1 MAGTEN
7 NVEQIKQIQVIV
19 TAEDNKES
27 LQYSLTEKKVKYANY
42 TLKVY
47 DTCNTDDKKQ
57 KKDGGNQDTKKT
69 NIIWNELTETKGEE
83 IIECTKTEDN
93 DKFPGL
99 VLAVVGD
106 CDSYVPRPWN
116 TTAFT
121 TGLLNT
127 VHGVNKSWIFYRGKN
142 SGVSSY
148 INKAFKKETSNSKK
162 DKTNTT
168 PLNETDSTI
177 LIAVQPKKNDK
188 IKKLLKAGKLNPH
201 KVFQLNMEPEKE
213 KEKCELVKK
222 KEEYKWFNTYI
233 ATLLADISER
243 WTPLL
248 DVLFV
253 DEDQHDSQALEMK
266 VPVLL
271 LVVEGD
277 MRTVHQVKATVKK
290 NIPVLL
296 IKGSGNAAD
305 LISNYLDEPLQSER
319 YRLLKKKAPLLF
331 GTYFLNDR
339 FQKLIKTM
347 ETIANF
353 DHLITIYD
361 VNNDEGLKMEE
372 AVVEAI
378 IKGWSLRDLN
388 KKNELSVEFLIA
400 EADMYRQP
408 QEQEADK
415 KQKHEEH
422 CTRNTVTLNIV
433 NDKNFNIQSLMKS
446 YQLSLSPGSLS
457 LYFYIAYQFIQEK
470 TYKNKEKD
478 LQLLLL
484 EAIIADRV
492 DYVSAMLQNG
502 VEFNYN
508 HFETLYN
515 ETLQCE
521 NCRAKDCRKIHSIH
535 HRISADVCEQIWCTC
550 QGKMKGIAGNGST
563 NCKRHVARSQTIC
576 DSGRLMCQ
584 QLLNYATITNEIRP
598 GTVHPT
604 LDDDE
609 GYFHDLL
616 AWALFTNRVE
626 IAGVF
631 WSRCK
636 NQLLTAVM
644 ASSIL
649 KNMANKATSAKD
661 RQLYKDLLDHSRL
674 FEERVV
680 HMQSSLYEESEYDA
694 MSLMEKKD
702 DVWGIHVS
710 PMICAHEHNMI
721 DVIGHPCI
729 QRHLNR
735 IWYNEQICFPIGTS
749 EAAAKFWDCF
759 RNACCC
765 NGCTRRIQAWFSPLM
780 KFFIHYI
787 FLMALIIE
795 FSAFVLTD
803 LKIISSISDIGIYEW
818 LLYLWLFA
826 DLLEE
831 FGFPN
836 LIRPR
841 MFRRRKHTYWF
852 KMKRFLFNFWTI
864 LTFLSH
870 VVLIQAIWVRFFTS
884 SVYHRASL
892 RLYSLGLFLMY
903 MRFLQC
909 MIVHS
914 YFGPKIIMIGE
925 MLLELFKFVWIL
937 IIFMMC
943 TGVLYH
949 ANMYPSHY
957 DMWSPEGVQYWRIWK
972 IIALPYWQIYG
983 ELFLEDLQGDNN
995 GVNGNCTFE
1004 TSVWENQP
1012 GTYER
1017 CVDYD
1022 WAVIVIA
1029 AFYMLITNLL
1039 LVNLII
1045 ALFTSR
1051 FEEVQKD
1058 SDKLSKYWRYSVITQ
1073 YRNRHPVPLNLLFLP
1088 WRIWRNCC
1096 KQQCDCRKEDVKT
1109 VSQETQN
1116 LHAVKCL
1123 YFESMKKK

>member
-1 MAGTEN
+1 MTWFFS
-7 NVEQIKQIQVIV
+7 IK
-19 TAEDNKES
+19 
-27 LQYSLTEKKVKYANY
+27 
-42 TLKVY
+42 
-47 DTCNTDDKKQ
+47 
-57 KKDGGNQDTKKT
+57 
-69 NIIWNELTETKGEE
+69 
-83 IIECTKTEDN
+83 
-93 DKFPGL
+93 
-99 VLAVVGD
+99 
-106 CDSYVPRPWN
+106 
-116 TTAFT
+116 
-121 TGLLNT
+121 
-127 VHGVNKSWIFYRGKN
+127 
-142 SGVSSY
+142 
-148 INKAFKKETSNSKK
+148 
-162 DKTNTT
+162 
-168 PLNETDSTI
+168 
-177 LIAVQPKKNDK
+177 
-188 IKKLLKAGKLNPH
+188 
-201 KVFQLNMEPEKE
+201 
-213 KEKCELVKK
+213 
-222 KEEYKWFNTYI
+222 
-233 ATLLADISER
+233 
-243 WTPLL
+243 
-248 DVLFV
+248 
-253 DEDQHDSQALEMK
+253 
-266 VPVLL
+266 
-271 LVVEGD
+271 
-277 MRTVHQVKATVKK
+277 
-290 NIPVLL
+290 
-296 IKGSGNAAD
+296 
-305 LISNYLDEPLQSER
+305 
-319 YRLLKKKAPLLF
+319 
-331 GTYFLNDR
+331 
-339 FQKLIKTM
+339 
-347 ETIANF
+347 
-353 DHLITIYD
+353 
-361 VNNDEGLKMEE
+361 
-372 AVVEAI
+372 
-378 IKGWSLRDLN
+378 
-388 KKNELSVEFLIA
+388 
-400 EADMYRQP
+400 
-408 QEQEADK
+408 
-415 KQKHEEH
+415 
-422 CTRNTVTLNIV
+422 
-433 NDKNFNIQSLMKS
+433 
-446 YQLSLSPGSLS
+446 
-457 LYFYIAYQFIQEK
+457 
-470 TYKNKEKD
+470 
-478 LQLLLL
+478 
-484 EAIIADRV
+484 
-492 DYVSAMLQNG
+492 
-502 VEFNYN
+502 
-508 HFETLYN
+508 
-515 ETLQCE
+515 
-521 NCRAKDCRKIHSIH
+521 
-535 HRISADVCEQIWCTC
+535 RISAGVCEQIWCTC
-550 QGKMKGIAGNGST
+550 HGKQKGNAENGST
-563 NCKRHVARSQTIC
+563 YCKRHVARSLTIC

-584 QLLNYATITNEIRP
+584 QLLNYATIEGEIRP
-598 GTVHPT
+598 GKVHPQIN
-604 LDDDE
+604 DDE

-631 WSRCK
+631 WSKCK

-661 RQLYKDLLDHSRL
+661 RQLYKELLDHSRL
-674 FEERVV
+674 FEVRVV
-680 HMQSSLYEESEYDA
+680 HMQSSLYDEIEYDA

-702 DVWGIHVS
+702 EVWGIHVS
-710 PMICAHEHNMI
+710 PMTCAYEHNMI
-721 DVIGHPCI
+721 EVIGHPCI
-729 QRHLNR
+729 QRHINR
-735 IWYNEQICFPIGTS
+735 IWYNEQIFSSVGTS
-749 EAAAKFWDCF
+749 EAAAKFRDWFGNVCF
-759 RNACCC
+759 L
-765 NGCTRRIQAWFSPLM
+765 NGRKRFIQAWFSPLM
-780 KFFIHYI
+780 KFVIHYI
-787 FLMALIIE
+787 FLMALIIG

-803 LKIISSISDIGIYEW
+803 LKIISGISDIGIYEW

-826 DLLEE
+826 DLQEE
-831 FGFPN
+831 FWFPI

-852 KMKRFLFNFWTI
+852 KMKRFLFNVWNI

-957 DMWSPEGVQYWRIWK
+957 DMWSPKSVQYWRIWK

-1004 TSVWENQP
+1004 TSVWEDHP

-1058 SDKLSKYWRYSVITQ
+1058 SDKLSKFWRYSVITQ

-1123 YFESMKKK
+1123 YIESMKTK